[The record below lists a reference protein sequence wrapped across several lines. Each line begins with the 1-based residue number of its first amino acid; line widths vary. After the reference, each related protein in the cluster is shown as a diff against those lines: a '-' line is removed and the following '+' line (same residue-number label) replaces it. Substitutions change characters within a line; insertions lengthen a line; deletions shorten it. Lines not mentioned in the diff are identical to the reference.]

1 MTAVR
6 AQPNTELT
14 DLDLGDGYVM
24 RAATLRPAIT
34 DEAVFREVHAH
45 DPAHEAVIALAQER
59 LEDAARE
66 VSQLLAAEPDSV
78 RYRTL
83 WAHVLRDTGRLDEA
97 EALLTELIAASTGG
111 PRRTLQ
117 GHLAKVYFTAGHYAE
132 AADLFGQV
140 LEERRRS
147 GAGPDALATSALGL
161 ARAREELERSR

>member
-1 MTAVR
+1 MAAVG
-6 AQPNTELT
+6 AQPDTELA

-59 LEDAARE
+59 WEDAARE
-66 VSQLLAAEPDSV
+66 VSRLLAADPDSA

-97 EALLTELIAASTGG
+97 EALLTELIADSTDG

-117 GHLAKVYFTAGHYAE
+117 GHLAKVHFAAGRYAE
-132 AADLFGQV
+132 AAALFEQV
-140 LEERRRS
+140 LDERRRA

-161 ARAREELERSR
+161 ARAREELGR